1 MPTLVWLRLPARSL
15 PRRATYVTPPTLAL
29 WRTGSA
35 ACRSNM
41 IVIMIT
47 VDDVVHQFALW
58 IARVAD
64 NPATTAQELDTLLAA
79 IDALDDITA
88 GRGPLPRW

>member
-1 MPTLVWLRLPARSL
+1 
-15 PRRATYVTPPTLAL
+15 
-29 WRTGSA
+29 
-35 ACRSNM
+35 M
-41 IVIMIT
+41 IVTMIT

-64 NPATTAQELDTLLAA
+64 NPATTEQELDTLLAA